1 MDDKEFV
8 AQLAQFSSL
17 EQLMNMNESMEALT
31 ATNKDQ
37 QVIAAATYIGKD
49 VAAAGNSISKKD
61 GVIGKFYWA
70 VGSDM
75 AKGSIY
81 VYDSEWNQVYG
92 EDLGSRAGNTTFTFD
107 WTGRNYAGAEV
118 PDGVYYIRLSC
129 EDANG
134 QPILV
139 DTRVTGRV
147 DGVAKENGEIYLR
160 MDDGR
165 VVALSNVSEVTAAN
179 QTPSTN
185 NNTNNNT
192 NNDANNTANNSNSNN
207 NNTNSGG
214 AGSDGGDTGGGT
226 SADSGTGNDTE
237 PNG

>member
-8 AQLAQFSSL
+8 AQLSQFSSL

-118 PDGVYYIRLSC
+118 PDGVYYVRLSC
-129 EDANG
+129 EDASG

-147 DGVAKENGEIYLR
+147 DGVARENGEIYLR

-165 VVALSNVSEVTAAN
+165 VVALNNVTEITAAN
-179 QTPSTN
+179 QAPNTNISTNNNNNN
-185 NNTNNNT
+185 NNTNNST
-192 NNDANNTANNSNSNN
+192 SND
-207 NNTNSGG
+207 TNSGG
-214 AGSDGGDTGGGT
+214 TGSAGGDTGGGA
-226 SADSGTGNDTE
+226 SADSGAGNDTD
-237 PNG
+237 PSG

>member
-185 NNTNNNT
+185 NNTNN
-192 NNDANNTANNSNSNN
+192 DANNTANNNNN
-207 NNTNSGG
+207 NNTNTNTNS
-214 AGSDGGDTGGGT
+214 GGDTGGT
-226 SADSGTGNDTE
+226 NADSGTGNDTE

>member
-17 EQLMNMNESMEALT
+17 EQLMNMNESMNALT
-31 ATNKDQ
+31 ATSKDQ
-37 QVIAAATYIGKD
+37 QVIGAATYIGKD

-61 GVIGKFYWA
+61 GTVGKFYWA

-81 VYDSEWNQVYG
+81 VYDSDWNQVYG
-92 EDLGSRAGNTTFTFD
+92 EDLGSKAANTTFTFD
-107 WTGRNYAGAEV
+107 WAGRNYAGAEV

-129 EDANG
+129 EDASG

-165 VVALSNVSEVTAAN
+165 IVALSNVTEVTAAN

-185 NNTNNNT
+185 INTNNN
-192 NNDANNTANNSNSNN
+192 ANNTTD
-207 NNTNSGG
+207 NNTNTSTSNDTNS
-214 AGSDGGDTGGGT
+214 AGSGGGDTGGGA
-226 SADSGTGNDTE
+226 SADSGTGNDTD
-237 PNG
+237 PSG